1 MMIQEIAP
9 AVYSN
14 QYRFGRAPEGE
25 DLLLVFDEKGFVY
38 ARPENDLPFPR
49 FAELTAPVPAAFPL
63 FSIDER
69 VLYLAREGEAALPA
83 GYAKQHFGALMHG
96 AKRPW
101 SFAAVTAGHLAE
113 WYRSNRF
120 CGRCGSAME
129 PGKKERS
136 LVCPHCGATVYPRIN
151 PVVIVCVT
159 DGDRVLLTRYT
170 GRDYTHYALV
180 AGFCEIGERPED
192 TVRREVME
200 ETGIRVKDI
209 RYWGSQPWGLSSSM
223 LLGFF
228 ARLDGDPTVTV
239 DRSELSYAGWFERGE
254 LDLKDDGISLTRS
267 MICAF
272 LAGEE

>member
-192 TVRREVME
+192 TVRREGME